1 MRWDHGRVLLAGL
14 GAAALM
20 GTAAAPAVA
29 DGGAPP
35 SSAAATGAAVHPLTS
50 SNPTNPYF
58 GGEQGTPADG
68 VASIGSTFVVPKV
81 SCPVNA
87 TALLLGDS
95 FSDTNGQTQ
104 AEGLLVA
111 QCMSGVP
118 SYGLVANTFDGGQ
131 QEVVSGVSPGDL
143 IIISDYA
150 TSSNTV
156 ATVTDATSGV
166 TESSQDG
173 TGDASGTPPAVFS
186 FGIFNYGPVPKF
198 RTVTFKEVQVNGE
211 HLAQTAPTAIDLE
224 NQTDRQVVTTSP
236 RSPSASTFTLTYK
249 HEN

>member
-1 MRWDHGRVLLAGL
+1 VLLVGL

-29 DGGAPP
+29 DGGGASPVR
-35 SSAAATGAAVHPLTS
+35 SAATTGAAVHPLTS

-68 VASIGSTFVVPKV
+68 VASIGSTFLVPKV
-81 SCPVNA
+81 SCPANA
-87 TALLLGDS
+87 TGLLVGDS
-95 FSDTNGQTQ
+95 FSDTNDQTQ

-111 QCMSGVP
+111 QCVSGAP
-118 SYGLVANTFDGGQ
+118 SYGLVADTFGGGQ
-131 QEVVSGVSPGDL
+131 QDVFSGVSPGDL

-156 ATVTDATSGV
+156 ATVTDETSGV

-173 TGDASGTPPAVFS
+173 TGDASGAPSEQFDS
-186 FGIFNYGPVPKF
+186 GIFNFGPVPKF
-198 RTVTFKEVQVNGE
+198 SALTFKEVQVNGE
-211 HLAQTAPTAIDLE
+211 HLAQTDPTAIDLE
-224 NQTDRQVVTTSP
+224 NQTDRQVVTTPPSSP
-236 RSPSASTFTLTYK
+236 NGSKFTLTYK